1 MRLSCSNNNQ
11 DIGVVKRNTIK
22 TFTFDLYNDSDRVTA
37 PTLYPGC
44 GCTSVKLSKDAIMP
58 HEHVEIKVEFD
69 ANKNALGTWEKS
81 IVVSYLDDEDLE
93 QKNLQLLFT
102 VKVEE

>member
-1 MRLSCSNNNQ
+1 MRIICLNNNQ

-22 TFTFDLYNDSDRVTA
+22 SFTFDLYNNSDRITSPA
-37 PTLYPGC
+37 LYPGC
-44 GCTSVKLSKDAIMP
+44 GCTSVKLTKPVLMP
-58 HEHVEIKVEFD
+58 HEHSEVEVNFD

-102 VKVEE
+102 VTVEE

>member
-1 MRLSCSNNNQ
+1 MRLICLNNNQ
-11 DIGVVKRNTIK
+11 DIRVVKRNTIES
-22 TFTFDLYNDSDRVTA
+22 FIFDIYNNSDRITA
-37 PTLYPGC
+37 PALYPGC
-44 GCTSVKLSKDAIMP
+44 GCTSVKLSKAVIMP
-58 HEHVEIKVEFD
+58 HEHVEVEVNFD

-102 VKVEE
+102 VTVEE